1 MNLLQA
7 SLFSTMAEA
16 ALDRE
21 TPENAEDGF
30 QASTLEVGSADVLY
44 CTHAVGA
51 CHCCKCK

>member
-1 MNLLQA
+1 MILLQA

-30 QASTLEVGSADVLY
+30 QASTLEVGSVDVLY
-44 CTHAVGA
+44 CTHAVGS